1 MGTQSGN
8 LSTSDMFDDS
18 SLLTC
23 ATVGTMA
30 CIKDHTQSDSIVKT
44 LRISQGNFE
53 RHKCASCAYEQGLE
67 NGKRKILHFDIE
79 DFIVNLEDSQKGD
92 RRHRSALEAYTLGFF
107 HGLSGAN
114 SHRVIKDKLNMASQM
129 RSFGMAMISRGV
141 LNASFWEGEFP
152 YAHAQSVINIANGF
166 EILIKAKIVEEHPL
180 LVFEQ
185 IPKESKITDGNLKF
199 EDLLEHG
206 KTIMYSELPE
216 RLWASTGYKISD
228 LNFYNDFGRTRN
240 KIIHFTAPMNSLAD
254 YALKFAFTVVEK
266 SIFEWWGTS
275 IFEFLGEFHFDDQVY
290 VLEQLQQLGLPT
302 KYQINAAGELEKRE
316 L

>member
-1 MGTQSGN
+1 
-8 LSTSDMFDDS
+8 
-18 SLLTC
+18 
-23 ATVGTMA
+23 MA
-30 CIKDHTQSDSIVKT
+30 CNKDHTQSDSVVKT
-44 LRISQGNFE
+44 LRISQGSFE
-53 RHKCASCAYEQGLE
+53 RHKCASCAYEQGME
-67 NGKRKILHFDIE
+67 NGKKKILHFDVE
-79 DFIVNLEDSQKGD
+79 DFISKLDESQKGD

-114 SHRVIKDKLNMASQM
+114 SHLVVKDKLNMAAQM
-129 RSFGMAMISRGV
+129 RNFGMAMIARGV
-141 LNASFWEGEFP
+141 LNASFWEVESP

-180 LVFEQ
+180 LVFDQ

-216 RLWASTGYKISD
+216 RLWASTGFKISD
-228 LNFYNDFGRTRN
+228 LNFFNNFGRTRN
-240 KIIHFTAPMNSLAD
+240 KIIHFTAPQNSLAD

-266 SIFEWWGTS
+266 SIDEWWGTS
-275 IFEFLGEFHFDDQVY
+275 IFEFLHEYHFDDLEY
-290 VLEQLQQLGLPT
+290 VLEQLNRCDIPT
-302 KYQINAAGELEKRE
+302 AYHINEDGVLEKRE